1 MSGVCLSEKDLLE
14 GLAAAGVSLPVSE
27 EGAEGI
33 LSDSFS
39 AGVLEIPNRLVCQPM
54 EGCDGNFDGT
64 PGELTLRRYLRLA
77 GGGAGLIWFEATAVL
92 PEGRANPRQLMI
104 NKDNAG
110 EFARAV
116 ELIKEAAIKKN
127 GYAPAVVMQ
136 ATHSGR
142 YSRPNGFPEPL
153 IAINS
158 PLLEGDRP
166 VSADRIVTDGYLD
179 SVRDALVEGARLAE
193 RAGFDGVDIKCCHR
207 YLASELLSAWGRPG
221 RYGGSFENRTR
232 LVRESAAGAAEVCGS
247 GFTVASR
254 FNVYDGYP
262 YPLGFGVSPDGGTEP
277 DYSEGKALASMLFEA
292 GVRLF
297 DVTMGNPYFNPHVN
311 RPFARGGYEAP
322 EP

>member
-1 MSGVCLSEKDLLE
+1 MKLIDTPLTVGGKTLQ
-14 GLAAAGVSLPVSE
+14 
-27 EGAEGI
+27 
-33 LSDSFS
+33 
-39 AGVLEIPNRLVCQPM
+39 NRIVFQPM
-54 EGCDGNFDGT
+54 EGCDGTREGAPD
-64 PGELTLRRYLRLA
+64 ELTRRRYLRFA
-77 GGGAGLIWFEATAVL
+77 EGGAGLIWFEATAVL

-116 ELIKEAAIKKN
+116 ELIKETAIKKN

-166 VSADRIVTDGYLD
+166 ISADRIVTDGYLD

-232 LVRESAAGAAEVCGS
+232 LVRESAAGAGEVCGS

-262 YPLGFGVSPDGGTEP
+262 YPLGFGVSPDGGIFVLENNSLPGMTSHSLLP
-277 DYSEGKALASMLFEA
+277 KAAARA
-292 GVRLF
+292 GI
-297 DVTMGNPYFNPHVN
+297 
-311 RPFARGGYEAP
+311 PFPELCSRILEDARCG
-322 EP
+322 